1 MKSFLLS
8 LFLCF
13 VTVITAQTNVSG
25 GIYQNTTWSL
35 SGSPYVVTGSV
46 VVFPGKTLTIEPG
59 VEIRI
64 NNQTASNIY
73 IETRG
78 TLNCVGTD
86 QLPIKIHAL
95 YDTMSN
101 VAWQGFVCTNSQGG
115 VLNADRVQISNAYA
129 PFAYETIPTTLSYT
143 NSKFIRCFQAINV
156 GTNINLS
163 NCEFI
168 DNEVGVYGWANFN
181 IENCFFKDNTTSIFA
196 YASAFNMSNCSFIDN
211 QIGLSFQAN
220 AVDSIVI
227 SECEFLNNGLALGY
241 PNNAV
246 VQNCVFNDN
255 TTAIQYAYEAE
266 IFDNQFFYN
275 ELALEAS
282 VNTVVYNNQINEN
295 IGGIKISGVSNVGDS
310 PAIYNNEICANIN
323 FNVDNNTNMNYSLL
337 SNCFCGLDSSQIEA
351 LLIDG
356 YDDITKGLINYQIFD
371 TSCSVVLGTVL
382 KFGEGAGIEEQN
394 IIVRFE
400 NPVSDVLQILAAP
413 VVQFIEVKDLSG
425 KTYVLPST
433 GNNHFD
439 VTALAPGFYVLSSL
453 GQNPTQQAFIK
464 L

>member
-1 MKSFLLS
+1 MKSLLLS

-13 VTVITAQTNVSG
+13 ITAIFAQTNVSG
-25 GIYQNTTWSL
+25 GIYQNTTWSM

-59 VEIRI
+59 VEIQI

-143 NSKFIRCFQAINV
+143 NSMFIRCFQAINV
-156 GTNINLS
+156 GTNLNLS

-181 IENCFFKDNTTSIFA
+181 IDNCFFKDNTTSIFA
-196 YASAFNMSNCSFIDN
+196 YASAFNLSNCNFVDN
-211 QIGLSFQAN
+211 QIGVSFQAN
-220 AVDSIVI
+220 AVDAIVI
-227 SECEFLNNGLALGY
+227 TNCEFSNNGLALGY

-282 VNTVVYNNQINEN
+282 VNTNVYNNQINEN
-295 IGGIKISGVSNVGDS
+295 FGGIRISGVSNVGES
-310 PAIYNNEICANIN
+310 PEIFNNEICANIN

-371 TSCSVVLGTVL
+371 TSCNVVLGTVL

-413 VVQFIEVKDLSG
+413 AVQFIEVKDLSG
-425 KTYVLPST
+425 ITYVLPSA
-433 GNNHFD
+433 GNNHFN
-439 VTALAPGFYVLSSL
+439 VAALAPGFYMLSAL
-453 GQNPTQQAFIK
+453 GKNPTQQAFIK

>member
-13 VTVITAQTNVSG
+13 ITAIAAQTNVSG
-25 GIYQNTTWSL
+25 GIYQNTTWTL

-59 VEIRI
+59 VEIQI

-129 PFAYETIPTTLSYT
+129 PFAYETIPTTLSCT

-266 IFDNQFFYN
+266 IFNNQFFYN

-295 IGGIKISGVSNVGDS
+295 IGGVKISGVSNVGDS
-310 PAIYNNEICANIN
+310 PEIYNNEICSNIN

-433 GNNHFD
+433 GNNHFN